1 MAGSASN
8 SILRF
13 LLARDIR
20 KGKSREDLLAKLEA
34 AGFSGEHAAQF
45 ITQAERKVLARN
57 RRCAVISAIVVL
69 VLLARL
75 VWGPYADHPDMQL
88 LLGVL
93 AAIFS
98 GAGFYFWFVARW
110 QAPPAKVPVKVPGPG
125 R

>member
-34 AGFSGEHAAQF
+34 AGFKGEHATQF
-45 ITQAERKVLARN
+45 IAQAERKVLARN

-69 VLLARL
+69 VHL
-75 VWGPYADHPDMQL
+75 DMQL

-98 GAGFYFWFVARW
+98 AAGFYFWFVARW
-110 QAPPAKVPVKVPGPG
+110 QAPAAKVPGAG